1 MSPVAGR
8 RRGLPALLP
17 ALLPTL
23 LLAAAGLAHGA
34 PSGSLCSQGGCA
46 AAGVDPAL
54 IREAAR
60 AGGRDPAAASSARLA
75 PPAAGK
81 AATAWERQLGG
92 PGAQEAYDCALSF
105 GVGGTL
111 GHTAG
116 GGEGFLATRILGQT
130 RVLRGGDG
138 RQQ

>member
-1 MSPVAGR
+1 MSAAAGR
-8 RRGLPALLP
+8 RRGLTALVP
-17 ALLPTL
+17 GLLPTL

-60 AGGRDPAAASSARLA
+60 AASRDPAAAPSPRLA
-75 PPAAGK
+75 LPAAGK
-81 AATAWERQLGG
+81 PATAWERQFGG

-105 GVGGTL
+105 GVGGSL
-111 GHTAG
+111 GRTAG
-116 GGEGFLATRILGQT
+116 GSEGFLATRILGQT
-130 RVLRGGDG
+130 RVWRGGEE